1 MAMNDGYY
9 GDSNIEADKKQLS
22 EHRAMI
28 YERCK
33 QMNIT
38 ELNDIVFRLQWILD
52 NRIEQ
57 EQKQK
62 RNDSNKSGITNN
74 NNNMMLEQ
82 PLVSK
87 IAHAKHDNNT
97 IILQQKQQQQ
107 KEIEM
112 EVMKITD
119 DYC

>member
-1 MAMNDGYY
+1 MNDGYY

-74 NNNMMLEQ
+74 NNNNMMLEQ